1 MLILLFFILLYLH
14 IADNVNEENYYN
26 IIVFLQKNKSDS
38 NNKKMD
44 EIINEND
51 GKKRITFKNLKI
63 DDTID
68 LSSSGYAAQLF
79 SIFNNNSLFCFQ
91 ENKYTECF
99 ICGKKYEEIIK
110 ELQPFT
116 FINNDNINNTS
127 LFNVFLNKYKEIYSY
142 ACECRKNVPKNEDV
156 LCLKIKY
163 NIVSCPNFIF
173 LIFDFQ
179 YSELKNNKAQIS
191 KLIEDRIILNLD
203 AEYKL
208 SGIISVPSFNH
219 YKTIIF
225 NPIGL
230 SINTNFNSSKI
241 YHHDGSDNNGKITEI
256 DENMN

>member
-1 MLILLFFILLYLH
+1 MNVMRKKKELLI
-14 IADNVNEENYYN
+14 
-26 IIVFLQKNKSDS
+26 
-38 NNKKMD
+38 
-44 EIINEND
+44 
-51 GKKRITFKNLKI
+51 KNLKL

-142 ACECRKNVPKNEDV
+142 ACECRKNVPKNKDV

-163 NIVSCPNFIF
+163 NIVSYPNFIF

-179 YSELKNNKAQIS
+179 YSELKNNKAQIF
-191 KLIEDRIILNLD
+191 KLIEDRLVLNLD

-208 SGIISVPSFNH
+208 SGISFVPSFNH

-230 SINTNFNSSKI
+230 SINTNFNPSKI
-241 YHHDGSDNNGKITEI
+241 YYHDGLDNNGKITEI

>member
-1 MLILLFFILLYLH
+1 MILLIFHLQGMLLNYFLYLIIIH
-14 IADNVNEENYYN
+14 YFVSKKINIQNVLFVE
-26 IIVFLQKNKSDS
+26 KN
-38 NNKKMD
+38 
-44 EIINEND
+44 
-51 GKKRITFKNLKI
+51 
-63 DDTID
+63 
-68 LSSSGYAAQLF
+68 
-79 SIFNNNSLFCFQ
+79 
-91 ENKYTECF
+91 
-99 ICGKKYEEIIK
+99 IK

-163 NIVSCPNFIF
+163 NIISYPNFIF

-179 YSELKNNKAQIS
+179 YTELNKNKAQIY
-191 KLIEDRIILNLD
+191 KLIEDRLVLNLD

-219 YKTIIF
+219 YNTIIF

-230 SINTNFNSSKI
+230 SINTNFNPSKI
-241 YHHDGSDNNGKITEI
+241 YYHDGLDNNGKIAEI
-256 DENMN
+256 DENMNWKDIGIPYIVLYKKIDR